1 VGAIMLSLIGNVL
14 NLTSAISEYLNG
26 TVQGLIII
34 GAVFLQR
41 GRQGR

>member
-1 VGAIMLSLIGNVL
+1 MLSLIGNVL
-14 NLTSAISEYLNG
+14 NLTSVISEYLNG

-41 GRQGR
+41 GRQSR